1 VPTAVDET
9 QALTSPAGT
18 ALGLGVSESAERRAR
33 EDLRRQIAQ
42 IERRLGE
49 LFASSFPRQ
58 GLEWGI
64 GAVGGPRL
72 LDTGELERIRDSLAL
87 RLRDAQ
93 AELARRA
100 DAEEANRGLIERM
113 ITEPERH
120 RWVRVS
126 NQDIGERDCRHWHSR
141 PRWGLLGMLFG
152 WWRIRLPSGCPL
164 AAGLRPPASP
174 ATALPDGKE
183 TPQAAPAPSI
193 DDQRPPAPWGSFPL
207 VELMVLVGLAM
218 FVVGFFLLDG
228 SGGSTVFVVGLA
240 IASLAGLELSIR
252 EHFGGYRSHSLL
264 LAGALGLATMLA
276 ASYLAGFSPTV
287 GIVAGAAVAVL
298 GFWALTA
305 AFRRRSGRLVKLR

>member
-1 VPTAVDET
+1 MAKKRRKRRRPPPPRQPTPAAAV
-9 QALTSPAGT
+9 AAKRPAG
-18 ALGLGVSESAERRAR
+18 
-33 EDLRRQIAQ
+33 
-42 IERRLGE
+42 
-49 LFASSFPRQ
+49 
-58 GLEWGI
+58 
-64 GAVGGPRL
+64 
-72 LDTGELERIRDSLAL
+72 
-87 RLRDAQ
+87 
-93 AELARRA
+93 
-100 DAEEANRGLIERM
+100 
-113 ITEPERH
+113 
-120 RWVRVS
+120 
-126 NQDIGERDCRHWHSR
+126 
-141 PRWGLLGMLFG
+141 
-152 WWRIRLPSGCPL
+152 
-164 AAGLRPPASP
+164 
-174 ATALPDGKE
+174 K
-183 TPQAAPAPSI
+183 PAPSI

-287 GIVAGAAVAVL
+287 GIVAGAAAAVL